1 MSKRLKKTQFFI
13 FTAFL
18 IVSVGDV
25 KASLLNSPRLINQD
39 SSEYSLDDI
48 QQAYDAFNQHLYD
61 SERKLYY
68 RDSNH
73 GEAVAAIWTQAIYW
87 DMAMNAYKLQ
97 PTIKNR
103 QRIED
108 IYQGNYE
115 HYKGYDWYAYPDVWF
130 IYDDIMWWVI
140 SMARAYEITGEGK
153 YLAHAVSGFNRVWY
167 GIPELDIG
175 SYDTEKGGMFWDW
188 TMGRKG
194 KMACINYPTVI
205 AAALLYNT
213 TKDELYLNKAKEVY
227 DWSRN
232 NLFNQKTG
240 EVADSKHGEGEPH
253 WKPHTYNQGTCV
265 GAAVELYKITE
276 DGMYLSDAVL
286 AADFTRDQMSSP
298 SQILPFDKGEEQG
311 IYHAIF
317 GQYIARL
324 AEDCDKPEYLDWIQK
339 NISLG
344 WKNRDRARNLTT
356 RNFSKKASNK
366 EIISA
371 YDASGIIGLMLAP
384 SSLPKRKK

>member
-1 MSKRLKKTQFFI
+1 MIKRLKKIQFFI
-13 FTAFL
+13 FAAFL

-25 KASLLNSPRLINQD
+25 NASLLNSPRLINQD
-39 SSEYSLDDI
+39 SSECSLDDI
-48 QQAYDAFNQHLYD
+48 QQAYDAFNQYLYD

-68 RDSNH
+68 RDSDQ

-87 DMAMNAYKLQ
+87 DMAMDAYKLE
-97 PTIKNR
+97 PTKENK

-108 IYQGNYE
+108 IYQGNYK
-115 HYKGYDWYAYPDVWF
+115 HYAGYDWYGYPDIWF

-140 SMARAYEITGEGK
+140 SMARAYELTGEGK
-153 YLAHAVSGFNRVWY
+153 YLSHAVSGFNRVWY

-175 SYDTEKGGMFWDW
+175 SYDAEEGGMFWDW

-205 AAALLYNT
+205 AATLLYDI
-213 TKDELYLNKAKEVY
+213 TKDGLYLEKAKEVY

-232 NLFNQKTG
+232 NLFDQETG
-240 EVADSKHGEGEPH
+240 EVADSKHGDGEPH
-253 WKPHTYNQGTCV
+253 WKPHTYNQGTCI

-276 DGMYLSDAVL
+276 DDTYLSDAVL
-286 AADFTRDQMSSP
+286 AADFTRNRMSSP

-317 GQYIARL
+317 GQYIVRL
-324 AEDCDKPEYLDWIQK
+324 AEDCNKPEYLDWIQK

-344 WKNRDRARNLTT
+344 WGNRDRIRNLTT
-356 RNFSKKASNK
+356 RDFSRKASGN
-366 EIISA
+366 ETISA
-371 YDASGIIGLMLAP
+371 YDASGIIGLMLA
-384 SSLPKRKK
+384 SSLPKREK